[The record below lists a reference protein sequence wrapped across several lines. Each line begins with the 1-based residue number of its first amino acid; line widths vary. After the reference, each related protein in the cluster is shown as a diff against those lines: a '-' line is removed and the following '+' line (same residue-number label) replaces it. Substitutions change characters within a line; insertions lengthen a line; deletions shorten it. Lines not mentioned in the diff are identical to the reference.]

1 MRDKTRALEE
11 QGAQVGLK
19 INAAKTKL
27 MLMGTKRG
35 DGVLIG
41 GEQIEEVDEFMYLE
55 YSEQEGR
62 NVV

>member
-1 MRDKTRALEE
+1 M
-11 QGAQVGLK
+11 GLK

-41 GEQIEEVDEFMYLE
+41 GEQIEEVDEFMYLKSILSKKGGTWCE
-55 YSEQEGR
+55 AKDTAQTVPIR
-62 NVV
+62 